1 MKWDT
6 KITSLSLKIDILM
19 HLGKHTVVLNT
30 IIKQIRVK
38 YDDAEI
44 TEMILCSFF
53 CGEHKNVHSIKW

>member
-1 MKWDT
+1 
-6 KITSLSLKIDILM
+6 M

-30 IIKQIRVK
+30 IKQIRVK

-53 CGEHKNVHSIKW
+53 CGEHKNVHSIK